1 MVDRVLVDGL
11 RVLSFLLLASSTG
24 QPLPADAAARCS
36 RLPVRDLTFVPTAST
51 TWRSDDGHVLLVAWA
66 DEASRWHVGEHGITL
81 ATGRPW
87 PLSGSF
93 EAPSG
98 IAFELTQRL
107 TDPSDASP
115 LVGFTGAATVVRLSP
130 DGTGI
135 VGAPPT
141 GGGSVHV
148 ADGDG
153 LVAVSDRAGIAAL
166 GAGGAARR
174 QDLPALVRGL
184 LLGDTTAHVGVDRVP
199 AGAYVAV
206 RGRLGAKVNDEGAG
220 LPTPPPSTGPRSLA
234 GRAADQITA
243 LVEQVVRQP
252 GDRWLELGAD
262 PGSLVLAAAVAATGT
277 TGRIRVRPASPRQE
291 EAARRLATKLGV
303 ELESPLPIGA
313 GGEGLDARVR
323 RAVNRT
329 EGMVAPTGSAGGLL
343 GYARDGEGV
352 VLGAVP
358 GGALAPDPGATGRR
372 LLTSQAWTDLDATD
386 RTWAAGRGRTVG
398 DDATRHVLA
407 EVDLRTARRQAA
419 AAALAGGATLID
431 PTAVPAVTDL
441 ALAAAAEHVDPV
453 NLLVEALHP
462 PLSAVRTLGGEEVVT
477 AVGMGWRTLAPV
489 LEAHVLGHG
498 RERLTEVL
506 DLDEVAMVVRSGI
519 APDADTARALEGAL
533 ALAVWAGDKDVHA
546 PARPRPVEVRPDLE
560 TPDIVP
566 TLVTG
571 VTSRSLLDLAGLS
584 IPLDATEQ
592 DALLGVRVDRD
603 VRDLVH
609 RLLLAVGATPGQL
622 PVDLDRRLS
631 GPDTAHLVGPAR
643 ALLARRGG
651 TIADPRL
658 ALTLPFWRAHVAT
671 PRVVL
676 VAERPPD
683 LSARTTAQLPLRDLL
698 GWWVDAMTAAAAS
711 GADVR
716 IVDPGDLSPND
727 DPEATGWDGLA
738 VDGQDAPDLVR
749 VVRTVD
755 SLVREVEL
763 DAARPLLRTIRQ
775 ARATDTPDVRPEP
788 GPATAPLHVV
798 DELWE
803 RAVEAD
809 RRTEEQRVAVASLKE
824 RLAEVEAERDDLRGR
839 SGFKAAWQV
848 LTGRDS

>member
-1 MVDRVLVDGL
+1 M
-11 RVLSFLLLASSTG
+11 LSFLLLASSTG

-51 TWRSDDGHVLLVAWA
+51 TWRSTDGHVLLVAWA
-66 DEASRWHVGEHGITL
+66 DDASRWHVGEHGITL

-87 PLSGSF
+87 PLQGRF

-107 TDPSDASP
+107 VDPQDATP
-115 LVGFTGAATVVRLSP
+115 LRAFTGATTVVRLAP
-130 DGTGI
+130 DGNGI
-135 VGAPPT
+135 VGTPPT
-141 GGGSVHV
+141 GGGVVHV

-153 LVAVSDRAGIAAL
+153 VVAVADRAAIAAL
-166 GAGGAARR
+166 GAGNAARR
-174 QDLPALVRGL
+174 RDLPGLVRGL
-184 LLGDTTAHVGVDRVP
+184 LTGDDSAHVGVHRVA
-199 AGAYVAV
+199 AGGHVAV
-206 RGRLGAKVNDEGAG
+206 RGRNGAKVDEDGAG
-220 LPTPPPSTGPRSLA
+220 PATVPTGVGPQELA
-234 GRAADQITA
+234 GRAADAIVE

-252 GDRWLELGAD
+252 GDRWLEVGAD
-262 PGSLVLAAAVAATGT
+262 PGSLVLTAALVATGA
-277 TGRIRVRPASPRQE
+277 TGRVRVRPVTPAQH
-291 EAARRLATKLGV
+291 EAAGRLAARLGV
-303 ELESPLPIGA
+303 ELESPLSVARGGA
-313 GGEGLDARVR
+313 ALDERIR

-329 EGMVAPTGSAGGLL
+329 EGLVAPTATAGGLL
-343 GYARDGEGV
+343 GAARDGGGI

-358 GGALAPDPGATGRR
+358 GGPLAPDPGATARR
-372 LLTSQAWTDLDATD
+372 LLTSQAWADLDGRD
-386 RTWAAGRGRTVG
+386 RTWAAGRGRSVA

-407 EVDLRTARRQAA
+407 EVDQRADRRQAA
-419 AAALAGGATLID
+419 AAALAGAATLVD
-431 PTAVPAVTDL
+431 PTAIPAVTDL
-441 ALAAAAEHVDPV
+441 ALAAAAAGVDPV

-462 PLSAVRTLGGEEVVT
+462 PLAAVRTLGGAEAVT
-477 AVGMGWRTLAPV
+477 AVGPGWRTLAPV

-498 RERLTEVL
+498 RDGVADVL
-506 DLDEVAMVVRSGI
+506 DLDEVAMVVRSGVP
-519 APDADTARALEGAL
+519 PDPDTARALEGAL
-533 ALAVWAGDKDVHA
+533 ALAVWVGEQDLHA
-546 PARPRPVEVRPDLE
+546 PAAAVRRDSPPDLE
-560 TPDIVP
+560 TPDVVP

-571 VTSRSLLDLAGLS
+571 VTSRSLLELAGLS
-584 IPLDATEQ
+584 IPLDATED
-592 DALLGVRVDRD
+592 DALLGVRVDRE

-622 PVDLDRRLS
+622 PADLDRRLS
-631 GPDTAHLVGPAR
+631 GPDTAHLAGPAR

-651 TIADPRL
+651 TLADPRL

-683 LSARTTAQLPLRDLL
+683 LAARTRAQLPLRDLL
-698 GWWVDAMTAAAAS
+698 GWWVDAMTSAAAS

-716 IVDPGDLSPND
+716 IVDPGDLSPLD
-727 DPEATGWDGLA
+727 EAEATGWDGLA
-738 VDGQDAPDLVR
+738 GDGQDAPDLVR

-775 ARATDTPDVRPEP
+775 ARANDIPAVRAEP
-788 GPATAPLHVV
+788 GPATAPLQVV

-809 RRTEEQRVAVASLKE
+809 RALEEERATVASLQQ
-824 RLAEVEAERDDLRGR
+824 RLDDVAAERDALRGR
-839 SGFKAAWQV
+839 SGLRAAWQV
-848 LTGRDS
+848 LTGRDA

>member
-1 MVDRVLVDGL
+1 MVADALNPRH

-24 QPLPADAAARCS
+24 QPLPPDAAARCS

-51 TWRSDDGHVLLVAWA
+51 TWRSTDGHVLLVAWA
-66 DEASRWHVGEHGITL
+66 DDASRWHVGEHGITL

-87 PLSGSF
+87 PLRGSF

-98 IAFELTQRL
+98 VAFELTQRL
-107 TDPSDASP
+107 ADPEDAAP
-115 LVGFTGAATVVRLSP
+115 LRDFTGATTVVRLTS
-130 DGTGI
+130 DGSGL

-141 GGGSVHV
+141 GGGVVQV
-148 ADGDG
+148 AEGDG
-153 LVAVSDRAGIAAL
+153 VVAVSDRAGIAAL

-174 QDLPALVRGL
+174 RDLPGLVRGVL
-184 LLGDTTAHVGVDRVP
+184 TGETTGHVGVHRVAP
-199 AGAYVAV
+199 GGHVAV
-206 RGRLGAKVNDEGAG
+206 RGRLGAKVQEDGAT
-220 LPTPPPSTGPRSLA
+220 LAAVPTGVGPQELA
-234 GRAADQITA
+234 GRAADA
-243 LVEQVVRQP
+243 MVDLVEQVVRQP
-252 GDRWLELGAD
+252 GDRWLEVGAD
-262 PGSLVLAAAVAATGT
+262 PGSLVLTAALAATGA
-277 TGRIRVRPASPRQE
+277 TGRVRVRPVTPAQH
-291 EAARRLATKLGV
+291 EAAGRLAARLGV
-303 ELESPLPIGA
+303 ELESPLPVER
-313 GGEGLDARVR
+313 GGTALDTRVR

-329 EGMVAPTGSAGGLL
+329 EGLLAPTATAGGLL
-343 GYARDGEGV
+343 GTAREGDGL

-358 GGALAPDPGATGRR
+358 GGALAPDPGATARR
-372 LLTSQAWTDLDATD
+372 LLTSQAWADLDGGD
-386 RTWAAGRGRTVG
+386 RTWGAGRGRTVG

-407 EVDLRTARRQAA
+407 EVDRRVDRRQAA
-419 AAALAGGATLID
+419 AAALAGSTTLVD
-431 PTAVPAVTDL
+431 PTALPAVTDL
-441 ALAAAAEHVDPV
+441 ALAAAAKGVDAV

-462 PLSAVRTLGGEEVVT
+462 PLLAVRTLGGAEAVT
-477 AVGMGWRTLAPV
+477 AVGAGWRTLAPV

-498 RERLTEVL
+498 RSGVGDVL

-519 APDADTARALEGAL
+519 PPDADTARALEGAL
-533 ALAVWAGDKDVHA
+533 ALAVWVGEQDVHA
-546 PARPRPVEVRPDLE
+546 PARPARVESAPALRTSEV
-560 TPDIVP
+560 VP

-571 VTSRSLLDLAGLS
+571 VTSRSLLDLAGLAV
-584 IPLDATEQ
+584 PLSSTED
-592 DALLGVRVDRD
+592 DALLGVRVDRE

-622 PVDLDRRLS
+622 PADLDRRLS

-651 TIADPRL
+651 TLADPRL
-658 ALTLPFWRAHVAT
+658 ALTLPFWRTHVAT

-683 LSARTTAQLPLRDLL
+683 LAARTTAQLPLRDLL

-716 IVDPGDLSPND
+716 VVDPGDLAPLD
-727 DPEATGWDGLA
+727 EAEATGWDGLA
-738 VDGQDAPDLVR
+738 ADGEDAPDLVR

-775 ARATDTPDVRPEP
+775 ARANEAPAVRTEP
-788 GPATAPLHVV
+788 GPATAPLQVV

-809 RRTEEQRVAVASLKE
+809 RALEEQQAATARLQE
-824 RLAEVEAERDDLRGR
+824 RLDEVEAERDALRSRTGLR
-839 SGFKAAWQV
+839 AAWQV
-848 LTGRDS
+848 LTGRDA